1 MKKNDFLI
9 VGCSPRK
16 DGNSDYAAHRIMDLS
31 MDKGLDPEL
40 LFLRDYKITPC
51 LGCHQCADSNN
62 FSCVLDKDDQCRKL
76 LDRIDQAKMV
86 CFCSPIYF
94 YHIPAGFKALI
105 DRGQS
110 FYERWM
116 QKGSAGS
123 SRKAICV
130 LMAGRKKGQ
139 NLFKG
144 SLLTLKYFLEP
155 FNFDLSDLCLK
166 GVDLKNDL
174 RENFELQA
182 VLNDFFDK
190 ESSFITDHS
199 KRA

>member
-1 MKKNDFLI
+1 MKKNSFLI

-16 DGNSDYAAHRIMDLS
+16 DGNSDYAAHKIMGLS
-31 MDKGLDPEL
+31 IDKGFAPEL
-40 LFLRDYKITPC
+40 LFLRDYNVMPC
-51 LGCHQCADSNN
+51 LGCHQCSESKD
-62 FSCVLDKDDQCRKL
+62 FSCILDKQDQCRVI
-76 LDRIDQAKMV
+76 LDRIDQAEMV

-94 YHIPAGFKALI
+94 YHLPAGFKALI

-116 QKGSAGS
+116 NKGITENHK
-123 SRKAICV
+123 KALCV
-130 LMAGRKKGQ
+130 LVAGRKKGK

-155 FNFDLSDLCLK
+155 FNFELSDVCLK

-174 RENFELQA
+174 RENLELQA
-182 VLNDFFDK
+182 VLKDFFDK
-190 ESSFITDHS
+190 KMPFITNHP
-199 KRA
+199 